1 MSFAASGFKGQ
12 TASPALKNLVQA
24 ALEGHVPAIARLIT
38 MAENNSE
45 NALAVQKKVFP
56 HSGKAHLVGITGP
69 AGAGKST
76 LIAKLAAILA
86 ASGQKVAVVACDPSS
101 PISGGAL
108 LGDRIRMHD
117 LVVNKNVFI
126 RSIATGSS
134 VGGVPLAAFRAA
146 DILDA
151 CGFNTVIIETVGT
164 GQNQVDIMQAAHTII
179 AVSAPGLGDDI
190 QAMKS
195 GLLEIADIHAI
206 TKNDLAGASKTLMD
220 IANAVHMRQR
230 SVKHDDVAEA
240 WTPLVLSIS
249 GLSGEGVIELQQAIK
264 AHYSF
269 LQQADHMH
277 SRCRQMFRQRIYSE
291 AINILSKSLSE
302 MPIERISESLEQI
315 IKRELTPAQV
325 AKKVLV
331 LLK

>member
-1 MSFAASGFKGQ
+1 MMRDR
-12 TASPALKNLVQA
+12 TPVSPAVEKLVQA
-24 ALEGHVPAIARLIT
+24 ALEGNVPAIARLIT
-38 MAENNSE
+38 LAETNPE
-45 NALAVQKKVFP
+45 TALAIQQGVFP
-56 HSGKAHLVGITGP
+56 HTGKAHLVGITGP

-86 ASGQKVAVVACDPSS
+86 SSGQKVAVVACDPSS

-117 LVVNKNVFI
+117 LIFNKNVFI

-206 TKNDLAGASKTLMD
+206 TKSDLAGASKTLMD
-220 IANAVHMRQR
+220 ITHAVHMRQR
-230 SVKHDDVAEA
+230 NVKHDDVVEV
-240 WTPLVLSIS
+240 WTPLVLPVS
-249 GLSGEGVIELQQAIK
+249 GLSSDGIVELQKAMQ

-269 LQQADHMH
+269 LQNADNMQR
-277 SRCRQMFRQRIYSE
+277 RCRHMYQQRIYRE
-291 AINILSKSLSE
+291 AIDILSKSFLE
-302 MPIERISESLEQI
+302 MPIERISESSEQI
-315 IKRELTPAQV
+315 TKRELTPTQAAQE
-325 AKKVLV
+325 ALN